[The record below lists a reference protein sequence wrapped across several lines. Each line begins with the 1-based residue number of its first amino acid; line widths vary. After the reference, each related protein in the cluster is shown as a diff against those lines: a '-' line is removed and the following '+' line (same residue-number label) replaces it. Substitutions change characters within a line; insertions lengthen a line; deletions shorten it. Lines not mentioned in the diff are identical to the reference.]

1 MDTWE
6 PDEWEPD
13 EQYGG
18 LAART
23 TWPVRE
29 GQAIDIYFNK
39 PESRD
44 VGNWKAGF
52 YRGIVDKAS
61 EPTKRTKVQSIEVD
75 FPGDRSDTLIRLTK
89 EALLPPSS
97 IRTTRPSSPPKGADA
112 VAMAVDPDTIAST
125 DVDTAF
131 GLTADQRK
139 QIDALY
145 YEDGHFVGASKLWNL
160 LGAKAEATPN
170 AKPWFDV
177 KNRQL
182 RKYLAAQEVNQLF
195 RIPKNPR
202 DYTPFDLPSEPL
214 RNLQMDS
221 LLFGEYSGLGASK
234 QGMVQVIVDPGTR
247 YVWTKIRGGKS
258 VSAAETANGLADMLD
273 ELRSGPLKYSAGNK
287 NNVFDADGK
296 LIHKLSI
303 ATDSGSE
310 FKPKGGTF
318 AGVVHARTMV
328 GGADLKHEPF
338 AERESMIQTK
348 YNLASAP
355 TQAAFVERVNG
366 SIRQH
371 VRQALHAEAGNIKHA
386 AARKYLKEKGWKP
399 LLGKATRAINNE
411 KSASTGLTPNQAMR
425 DYLNPPT
432 PQSRNLTPA
441 QQARLDKKTEDEKRK
456 AEAKLIAEQSKQ
468 LKIGT
473 PVRLVAMNIQK
484 AELRGKL
491 KFHPRWSETI
501 FRIKSVNRRGGK
513 SSNLSYTY
521 KLEQTTGE
529 EMPGTYHREQLQAV
543 PEMETEYLP
552 NSTQKGLAAKL
563 EKEKI
568 IPPFRTRGDRNGSSW
583 AEKTVAD
590 LSDKETGGEQRDILM
605 WRLVAYLRQGNSKEQ
620 ALRRLKDSVS
630 ETKVADAANLAI
642 LQKSA

>member
-1 MDTWE
+1 MDTWQ

-13 EQYGG
+13 EQVGG

-29 GQAIDIYFNK
+29 GQAIDVYFSK
-39 PESRD
+39 PESRA
-44 VGNWKAGF
+44 VGTWRAGY

-61 EPTKRTKVQSIEVD
+61 QPTKRTKVQTIEVD
-75 FPGDRSDTLIRLTK
+75 FPGDRSDTEIRLTK
-89 EALLPPSS
+89 ESLLPPGTS
-97 IRTTRPSSPPKGADA
+97 RTAEPIDPPTGADA
-112 VAMAVDPDTIAST
+112 VAMAVEPEAAAAAS
-125 DVDTAF
+125 VDTAF
-131 GLTADQRK
+131 GLTANQRK
-139 QIDALY
+139 QIDQLY
-145 YEDGHFVGASKLWNL
+145 YEDGHFVGAGKLWSL
-160 LGAKAEATPN
+160 LGSKAEATAN
-170 AKPWFDV
+170 AKPWFGV

-221 LLFGEYSGLGASK
+221 LMFGEYSGLGSSK

-258 VSAAETANGLADMLD
+258 VAAAETANGLANMLD
-273 ELRSGPLKYSAGNK
+273 ELRSGPLKYSASNK

-296 LIHKLSI
+296 LIHKLRI

-318 AGVVHARTMV
+318 EAAVHERTV
-328 GGADLKHEPF
+328 EGASSLKHEPF
-338 AERESMIQTK
+338 TDRKSMITAK
-348 YNLASAP
+348 YNLASTP

-371 VRQALHAEAGNIKHA
+371 VRQAIHAEYGNIKRA
-386 AARKYLKEKGWKP
+386 SAQKFLKDKGWKEM
-399 LLGKATRAINNE
+399 LAKATRAINNE

-425 DYLNPPT
+425 EYLNPPT
-432 PQSRNLTPA
+432 VQSENLTPA
-441 QQARLDKKTEDEKRK
+441 QRARLEKKTEDEKRK
-456 AEAKLIAEQSKQ
+456 AEAKLIAAQSEL
-468 LKIGT
+468 LKVGQ

-491 KFHPRWSETI
+491 KFHPRWSESI
-501 FRIKSVNRRGGK
+501 FKIKSVNRRGGK
-513 SSNLSYTY
+513 TSNLSYTY

-529 EMPGTYHREQLQAV
+529 ELPGTYHREQLQAV
-543 PEMETEYLP
+543 PEMESEYLP
-552 NSTQKGLAAKL
+552 NSTQKGLAKKL
-563 EKEKI
+563 EQQKI
-568 IPPFRTRGDRNGSSW
+568 IPPFRVHNGDSW
-583 AEKTVAD
+583 AEKEVAKLGD
-590 LSDKETGGEQRDILM
+590 AATGGTNRETLLY
-605 WRLVAYLRQGNSKEQ
+605 RLIAYLRQGNSKE
-620 ALRRLKDSVS
+620 AAMRRLKDSVLKAPP
-630 ETKVADAANLAI
+630 TVDKVAV
-642 LQKSA
+642 LQKSE